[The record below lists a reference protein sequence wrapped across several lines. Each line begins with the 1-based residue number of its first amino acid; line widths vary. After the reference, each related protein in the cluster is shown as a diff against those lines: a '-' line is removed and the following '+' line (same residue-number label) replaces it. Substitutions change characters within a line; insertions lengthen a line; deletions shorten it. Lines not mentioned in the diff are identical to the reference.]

1 MNQFVKIWRGSMPRL
16 AFAGLLAIASVG
28 VQAQVNNN
36 NGVAGSPI
44 LPLPITGAGDYNLS
58 WSRAASQAFA
68 LSQLTGDFY
77 DRRVTTTETTP
88 TGFPVTYLNFSK
100 TLKSLAPTRDL
111 AGNLKSDTMGNA
123 LTWVAQPDDTVFMA
137 GGTFELSNIHWDL
150 SDTGSANVWA
160 TASGTGIGSTDLLAF
175 SVPAGSLT
183 RTPFTVSFG
192 NLVMS
197 STALDLMTQAFGAD
211 PTGLA
216 YSSLRAA
223 MSKMGSVNVSPV
235 PELSSWSQL
244 SLGLLGLSGLALR
257 RRTTARR

>member
-1 MNQFVKIWRGSMPRL
+1 
-16 AFAGLLAIASVG
+16 
-28 VQAQVNNN
+28 
-36 NGVAGSPI
+36 
-44 LPLPITGAGDYNLS
+44 
-58 WSRAASQAFA
+58 
-68 LSQLTGDFY
+68 LTGDFY

-137 GGTFELSNIHWDL
+137 GGTFKLSNIHWDL

-160 TASGTGIGSTDLLAF
+160 TASGTGIGSTDL
-175 SVPAGSLT
+175 
-183 RTPFTVSFG
+183 
-192 NLVMS
+192 
-197 STALDLMTQAFGAD
+197 
-211 PTGLA
+211 LA